1 MSLASI
7 ALLAVV
13 LVLAFMAIKFLIG
26 LVRTVVSAALFI
38 IAAGILLSIVT
49 GTDLFNIGPTAFAAL
64 ETVNQTVQN
73 FTAP

>member
-7 ALLAVV
+7 VLLAVV

-26 LVRTVVSAALFI
+26 LIRTVVSTGLLI

-49 GTDLFNIGPTAFAAL
+49 GQDLFSIGPTAFAAL
-64 ETVNQTVQN
+64 DTVNQTVQN
-73 FTAP
+73 FPTP